1 MVDTF
6 EDLNMNRSSEDH
18 ARKTA
23 DGDENVRSLAGSNSA
38 RNSLI
43 VNTTAY
49 NDEISFLDQSENY
62 CVCYVD
68 MVDSTRVISQI
79 KKSDKIAQ
87 YYSIFLNSIS
97 LIVHKFTGKIIKN
110 TGDGMVCYFPQTS
123 DPNNKSAFRDVIE
136 CGLTMM
142 AAFRFI
148 NVRMHEMDLPDVSYR
163 ISADYGRFSIA
174 KSLTSQSYDLFG
186 PTMNMCA
193 KINSKAAPNGMVIG
207 SDLYQMLKSV
217 FSSSTI
223 SSSSSSSQYPPSPS
237 SLSTLDN
244 YYFKNVGEYV
254 VDGLKNAY
262 PVYSVISKYPNED
275 YYQNLQIDNKRTPQ
289 EELGIGKQLVKL
301 QEKGEEISGKEKQ
314 LVEYKDVQAKLL
326 QQQVPE
332 KAIKLNILIVEDEPD
347 SIFTYKIILEQ
358 EGYNV
363 DTFTDPYAA
372 LKRFAEIESSYYSLV
387 LLDIRMP
394 RLNGLQLYYR
404 IKAINHIIKIIF
416 VTALDVADEL
426 LSILPDIKSDC
437 IIKKPV
443 DNTQIIRAV
452 RRVIN

>member
-1 MVDTF
+1 
-6 EDLNMNRSSEDH
+6 
-18 ARKTA
+18 
-23 DGDENVRSLAGSNSA
+23 
-38 RNSLI
+38 
-43 VNTTAY
+43 
-49 NDEISFLDQSENY
+49 
-62 CVCYVD
+62 
-68 MVDSTRVISQI
+68 
-79 KKSDKIAQ
+79 
-87 YYSIFLNSIS
+87 
-97 LIVHKFTGKIIKN
+97 
-110 TGDGMVCYFPQTS
+110 
-123 DPNNKSAFRDVIE
+123 
-136 CGLTMM
+136 
-142 AAFRFI
+142 
-148 NVRMHEMDLPDVSYR
+148 
-163 ISADYGRFSIA
+163 
-174 KSLTSQSYDLFG
+174 
-186 PTMNMCA
+186 
-193 KINSKAAPNGMVIG
+193 
-207 SDLYQMLKSV
+207 
-217 FSSSTI
+217 
-223 SSSSSSSQYPPSPS
+223 
-237 SLSTLDN
+237 
-244 YYFKNVGEYV
+244 
-254 VDGLKNAY
+254 
-262 PVYSVISKYPNED
+262 VYSVISKYPNED